1 MNVIINHYNGYINND
16 VIDEI
21 LILSSKL
28 LYSQNIESIIIDLN
42 KLNGLLRRIIEMMM
56 NVCKSINWYEQV
68 KLRIIQKEMFASELM
83 VLKEIEYEKRIEIFK
98 NYIHIDIKIHD
109 SNIKNDVITTIRK
122 LTIILFLLIHT
133 KSTK

>member
-1 MNVIINHYNGYINND
+1 MKDDQNEIKDIMNVIINHYNDYINND
-16 VIDEI
+16 VMNEI

-28 LYSQNIESIIIDLN
+28 LYSQNIESIIIVLN

-83 VLKEIEYEKRIEIFK
+83 VPKEIEWKK
-98 NYIHIDIKIHD
+98 NW
-109 SNIKNDVITTIRK
+109 NI
-122 LTIILFLLIHT
+122 
-133 KSTK
+133 